1 MNNQV
6 DGAAVPEKPLAAKLS
21 AAASQ
26 IPLGLNEWI
35 TMLGNPDPEVFKP
48 NPAFEWTR
56 LLRMVVV
63 VLSFCGV
70 MFGTALVVYRGGS
83 LYDIV
88 FQKAPAAVLLA
99 GALLAVG
106 YTFVASLFGL
116 SIRLRE
122 AFFTILLLGL
132 PWLSLTAALYVW
144 AGASK
149 ATWMGL
155 VLLIWILL
163 APLMLIRN
171 ICGGLSMIL
180 PDCNKWR
187 IRCSVV
193 IPVVLLAVALF
204 LVHLFADV
212 PGATP

>member
-1 MNNQV
+1 MNDQV
-6 DGAAVPEKPLAAKLS
+6 DAVPAAQSPSNGKLS
-21 AAASQ
+21 AAANQ
-26 IPLGLNEWI
+26 IPIGLNEWI
-35 TMLGNPDPEVFKP
+35 TMLGNPDPLVFKP
-48 NPAFEWTR
+48 DPAFEWGR
-56 LLRMVVV
+56 LLRMVIV
-63 VLSFCGV
+63 VLSFSGV
-70 MFGTALVVYRGGS
+70 MLGTALVVYRGGS

-88 FQKAPAAVLLA
+88 FQKAPTAVLLA

-106 YTFVASLFGL
+106 YTFVASLFGV
-116 SIRLRE
+116 RVGLRD

-155 VLLIWILL
+155 VLVIWILL
-163 APLMLIRN
+163 APFMLIRN
-171 ICGGLSMIL
+171 ICRGLGMIV

-193 IPVVLLAVALF
+193 IPVLLLAVALF
-204 LVHLFADV
+204 LVHLFAEV
-212 PGATP
+212 PAATP

>member
-1 MNNQV
+1 MNDQV
-6 DGAAVPEKPLAAKLS
+6 VGVPAPQDPTTGKLS

-35 TMLGNPDPEVFKP
+35 TNLGNPDPQVFKP
-48 NPAFEWTR
+48 NPAFEWSR
-56 LLRMVVV
+56 LLRMVIV

-70 MFGTALVVYRGGS
+70 MLGTALVVYRGGS
-83 LYDIV
+83 LTDIV
-88 FQKAPAAVLLA
+88 FQKAPSAVLLA

-106 YTFVASLFGL
+106 YTFVGSLFGVKV
-116 SIRLRE
+116 RLRD

-155 VLLIWILL
+155 ILVMWILL
-163 APLMLIRN
+163 APFMLIRN
-171 ICGGLSMIL
+171 ICRGLSMIV

-193 IPVVLLAVALF
+193 IPVVVLAVALF
-204 LVHLFADV
+204 LVHLFAEV
-212 PGATP
+212 PAATP